1 MGSDT
6 QWDRVWELFE
16 GALDVPAADRGIWLQ
31 NACQDPTLLAEVEE
45 LLAAHVREAGVLDKS
60 LSPLPTPPA
69 APTRHVPPRVDSY
82 SILREI
88 GRGGMGVVY
97 LAEDL
102 RLGRRVALK
111 FLTSRLSADPSARKR
126 LLREARA
133 ASRLDHPNICAV
145 YDVGEA
151 EGGRPYVAMA
161 FYEGPT
167 VEEKLSDGPLPVP
180 EAVEVA
186 RQTAAGLE
194 QAHRQGVIHRDVKPS
209 NLLVEPGGVVRILDF
224 GVAKLV
230 GATATDSGVRL
241 GTPVYMAP
249 EQILGQPV
257 SPASDLWSLGV
268 VLFQMLAG
276 RRPFSG
282 VNEMTAI
289 YEILNEEPPR
299 LADFVDA
306 PRHLQTVIDRLLM
319 KEPDARYPGADALLR
334 DLALLRFD

>member
-1 MGSDT
+1 MSSDT

-16 GALDVPAADRGIWLQ
+16 GALDVPAADRGVWLQ
-31 NACQDPTLLAEVEE
+31 NACQDPVLLAEVEE
-45 LLAAHVREAGVLDKS
+45 LLVAHVRDNGVLEKT
-60 LSPLPTPPA
+60 LVPNLPTA
-69 APTRHVPPRVDSY
+69 APTRQTAPQVESY

-97 LAEDL
+97 LAEDR
-102 RLGRRVALK
+102 RLDRRVALK
-111 FLTSRLSADPSARKR
+111 FLSSRLSSDPSARKR

-133 ASRLDHPNICAV
+133 ASRLDHPNICTV

-151 EGGRPYVAMA
+151 EDGRPYVAMA

-167 VEEKLSDGPLPVP
+167 VDEKLSDGPLPIAD
-180 EAVEVA
+180 AVEIA

-209 NLLVEPGGVVRILDF
+209 NLLVEADGVVRILDF
-224 GVAKLV
+224 GVAKLA

-249 EQILGQPV
+249 EQILGEPV
-257 SPASDLWSLGV
+257 TPASDLWSLGV

-276 RRPFSG
+276 KRPFSG
-282 VNEMTAI
+282 KNEMTVI
-289 YEILNEEPPR
+289 YEILNEAPSP

-306 PRHLQTVIDRLLM
+306 PKHLQTVLDRLLQ
-319 KEPDARYPGADALLR
+319 KSPADRYPGADALLR

>member
-1 MGSDT
+1 MSSDT

-16 GALDVPAADRGIWLQ
+16 GALDVPAADRGVWLQ
-31 NACQDPTLLAEVEE
+31 NACEDSVLLAEVEE
-45 LLAAHVREAGVLDKS
+45 LLAAHVRDNGVLEKT
-60 LSPLPTPPA
+60 LVPNLPTA
-69 APTRHVPPRVDSY
+69 APTRQSAPQVEFY

-97 LAEDL
+97 LAEDR
-102 RLGRRVALK
+102 RLDRRVALK
-111 FLTSRLSADPSARKR
+111 FLSSRLSSDPSARKR

-133 ASRLDHPNICAV
+133 ASRLDHPNICTV

-151 EGGRPYVAMA
+151 DDGRPYVAMA

-167 VEEKLSDGPLPVP
+167 VDEKLSDGPLPIAD
-180 EAVEVA
+180 AVEIA

-209 NLLVEPGGVVRILDF
+209 NLLVEADGVVRILDF
-224 GVAKLV
+224 GVAKLA

-249 EQILGQPV
+249 EQILGEPV

-276 RRPFSG
+276 KRPFSG
-282 VNEMTAI
+282 KNEMTAI
-289 YEILNEEPPR
+289 YEILNEAPPP
-299 LADFVDA
+299 LADFIDA
-306 PRHLQTVIDRLLM
+306 PKHLQTVIDRLLQ
-319 KEPDARYPGADALLR
+319 KSPADRYPGADALLR